1 MIDVAGKPKMRLV
14 EKRNLELAKMAERL
28 KYLEKIQDE
37 FVSSESSFYELTEML
52 LEKELK
58 FSALDMS
65 ALSVL
70 ILDNV
75 DSLRK
80 EKDKKSVTREESS
93 PNVVSNIPI
102 EDTYSVG
109 I

>member
-1 MIDVAGKPKMRLV
+1 MIDVAGKSKIRLV
-14 EKRNLELAKMAERL
+14 EKRKLELAKMAERL
-28 KYLEKIQDE
+28 KYLEAIQNE

-52 LEKELK
+52 LEREIK
-58 FSALDMS
+58 FSALDML

-70 ILDNV
+70 IIDNV

-80 EKDKKSVTREESS
+80 AKDKKSISKELA
-93 PNVVSNIPI
+93 NDIVSDIPTD
-102 EDTYSVG
+102 DTYSVG